1 MEICK
6 ATFDHYIEMD
16 RTELLQYIVP
26 FWEKYGVDKECG
38 GFFNYI
44 DENGQVLLT
53 DKNVRQLGRFV
64 LLYTRLYREIEARP
78 YWLELALQG
87 IAFIERY
94 CFDPADGR
102 TYYEVTREGL
112 PVRTR
117 RYVITEH
124 YTVMAYIELY
134 LATGDEQWK
143 KKAMSLYDRII
154 MFYHHPELLPPKYY
168 ATRKVRAHN
177 IPMIIACTSQQMRRL
192 GGDTSLYDDTLDH
205 CLGEVLNNFMNEE
218 KQALLETI
226 NLDGSFLETPEGR
239 TINPG
244 HSIESSWFTMTEAAY
259 RHDREMLAKG
269 LKILDW
275 SLARG
280 WDEEN
285 GGGILYFVN
294 VDGHP
299 EDQYEH
305 ELKLWWPQNEAVY
318 ATLLAFHLTGD
329 KKYWDW
335 FEKIH
340 AYAFKYFSDHE
351 HGEWYKYLRRD
362 NTLSSRIKGNRWAG
376 AFHHPRM
383 MLNDIKLLG
392 EMKAALDR

>member
-1 MEICK
+1 MEFSK
-6 ATFDHYIEMD
+6 AALDHYIRQD
-16 RTELLQYIVP
+16 RTELLDYVVP
-26 FWEKYGVDKECG
+26 FWEKYSPDEQCG

-44 DENGQVLLT
+44 DENGRVLLT
-53 DKNVRQLGRFV
+53 DKNVRQLGRLV
-64 LLYTRLYREIEARP
+64 LLFTRLYREIEQRP
-78 YWLELALQG
+78 RWLELAMQG
-87 IAFIERY
+87 IEFIDRY
-94 CFDPADGR
+94 CFDPSDGR

-112 PVRTR
+112 PVRKR

-134 LATGDEQWK
+134 LVTGNEKWK
-143 KKAMSLYDRII
+143 AKAKSLYDRII

-168 ATRKVRAHN
+168 SNRKVRAHN
-177 IPMIIACTSQQMRRL
+177 IPMIIACTSQLMRNL

-205 CLGEVLNNFMNEE
+205 CLGEVLNNFMNQD
-218 KQALLETI
+218 KKALLEMI

-244 HSIESSWFTMTEAAY
+244 HSIESSWFTMTEAAH
-259 RHDREMLAKG
+259 RGDKDMLAKG
-269 LKILDW
+269 LQILDW
-275 SLARG
+275 SLEWG
-280 WDEEN
+280 WDKEN
-285 GGGILYFVN
+285 GGILYFVN
-294 VDGHP
+294 VDGDP

-335 FEKIH
+335 YETIH
-340 AYAFKYFSDHE
+340 NYAYRCFSDHE

-362 NTLSSRIKGNRWAG
+362 NTLSSKIKGNRWAG
-376 AFHHPRM
+376 AFHMPRM
-383 MLNDIKLLG
+383 CLNSMALMEK
-392 EMKAALDR
+392 MKAKL

>member
-1 MEICK
+1 MTPCK
-6 ATFDHYIEMD
+6 ETFDHYIQINRD
-16 RTELLQYIVP
+16 ELLNYVVP
-26 FWEKYGVDKECG
+26 FWEKYSPDTQCG

-44 DENGQVLLT
+44 DENGQILLT
-53 DKNVRQLGRFV
+53 DKNVRQSGRLV
-64 LLYTRLYREIEARP
+64 LLFARLYHEFEKNPR
-78 YWLELALQG
+78 WLELALQG
-87 IAFIERY
+87 IDFIDKY
-94 CFDPADGR
+94 CFDPSDGR
-102 TYYEVTREGL
+102 TYYEVTQDGQ
-112 PVRTR
+112 PVRKR
-117 RYVITEH
+117 RYVVTEH
-124 YTVMAYIELY
+124 YTVMAYIALFR
-134 LATGDEQWK
+134 ATGDEKWR
-143 KKAMSLYDRII
+143 KKAQSLYDRII

-177 IPMIIACTSQQMRRL
+177 IPMIIACTSQLMRQL

-205 CLGEVLNNFMNEE
+205 CLGEVLNNFLNED
-218 KQALLETI
+218 KKALLEMI
-226 NLDGSFLETPEGR
+226 NLDGSFLATPEGR

-259 RHDREMLAKG
+259 RNDKAMLEKA

-275 SLARG
+275 SLAWG

-299 EDQYEH
+299 EEQYEH

-318 ATLLAFHLTGD
+318 ATLLAYHLTGD
-329 KKYWDW
+329 IKYWNW

-340 AYAFKYFSDHE
+340 AYAYKYFSDHE
-351 HGEWYKYLRRD
+351 HGDWYKYLRRD

-376 AFHHPRM
+376 SFHHTRM
-383 MLNDIKLLG
+383 MMNVIQLLTK
-392 EMKAALDR
+392 MKEGK